1 MLSVLIKTTRTLL
14 TCQCQTEDKK
24 AEEFQILLFFWSF
37 SSDIVAVKGLNK
49 DLFILFT
56 VLITGVDH
64 VQTVRLTDVRWTL
77 ERAKRSRPA
86 PISNF
91 IWISGNKMS

>member
-1 MLSVLIKTTRTLL
+1 MRFDKTLL
-14 TCQCQTEDKK
+14 TCQCETEKK
-24 AEEFQILLFFWSF
+24 AEEFQISLFFWSF
-37 SSDIVAVKGLNK
+37 SSDTVTVKGLNK
-49 DLFILFT
+49 VLFILFT
-56 VLITGVDH
+56 AFITGVDH
-64 VQTVRLTDVRWTL
+64 VQTVRLTGVRWTL